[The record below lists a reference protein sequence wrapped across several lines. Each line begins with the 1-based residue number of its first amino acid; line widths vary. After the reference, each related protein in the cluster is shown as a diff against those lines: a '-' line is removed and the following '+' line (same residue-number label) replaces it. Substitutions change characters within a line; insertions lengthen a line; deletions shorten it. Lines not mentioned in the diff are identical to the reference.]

1 MSVRLRVEPP
11 GGNPFTHDLTTGEVV
26 IGRSNT
32 AGLVINDS
40 SVSRQHARFVL
51 RDQSWWIEDLGA
63 TNRTQ
68 LNGEL
73 ISGSARLRPG
83 DRLKLGGTVV
93 EVISDATAEVPQA
106 SEPVSSVEHAGER
119 QAARLELLNEI
130 HRALATAL
138 SLPEL
143 LQLILDRSFDVVRP
157 EEGVILLRAPDGQYA
172 PAASRRLPIIT
183 KPMTV
188 ARRIIDEV
196 AGKAKPL
203 LTIDA
208 TLDERLAGSQSIVAT
223 GIRSILAAPLVDASG
238 TLGLIVLCSRATV
251 RRFTDHDLDLLV
263 SLASAAALRVRNVE
277 LAEEAAARKVL
288 EHELSIAHD
297 LQMSMLPRDLPARPE
312 IAVAARLQPARSIGG
327 DLYDFVLEGG
337 RLWFIVADVAGKSI
351 AAALYMAVAKTL
363 FRATATG
370 DATVADVATR
380 MNRELARENERMTF
394 VTAIVGAL
402 DLATGLLTLVDAGH
416 NPIVLISPS
425 GALSS
430 PALDKH
436 MAFGIVDNLTYRE
449 ASIQLERET
458 TMVLYTDGATD
469 ARNAA
474 GEQFGIERLDR
485 AFKDAARKMPDEIV
499 SHIAKAVERFEAGAP
514 PEDDLTLLVLRYRGR
529 G

>member
-1 MSVRLRVEPP
+1 
-11 GGNPFTHDLTTGEVV
+11 
-26 IGRSNT
+26 
-32 AGLVINDS
+32 
-40 SVSRQHARFVL
+40 
-51 RDQSWWIEDLGA
+51 
-63 TNRTQ
+63 
-68 LNGEL
+68 
-73 ISGSARLRPG
+73 
-83 DRLKLGGTVV
+83 
-93 EVISDATAEVPQA
+93 
-106 SEPVSSVEHAGER
+106 
-119 QAARLELLNEI
+119 
-130 HRALATAL
+130 
-138 SLPEL
+138 
-143 LQLILDRSFDVVRP
+143 
-157 EEGVILLRAPDGQYA
+157 
-172 PAASRRLPIIT
+172 
-183 KPMTV
+183 
-188 ARRIIDEV
+188 
-196 AGKAKPL
+196 
-203 LTIDA
+203 
-208 TLDERLAGSQSIVAT
+208 VAT

-436 MAFGIVDNLTYRE
+436 MAFGIVDDLTYRE